1 MADLFSH
8 VVNCLVSG
16 SAASENINTAMQL
29 QLPLDNDNGFNIPHK
44 KLLGKN
50 TTATSIETTVREEYL
65 DKEKKNEKS
74 SGHEDQE
81 AEALQG
87 VAIMLNG
94 QCYQDNPLF
103 QEIVSVYFP
112 KADHKE
118 TLEKLRKFE
127 HRQQQR
133 VVRIGEE
140 CMDSLIDNT
149 GGIDRWRIA
158 HRAERERVIETVWY
172 SRFAIFCIS

>member
-8 VVNCLVSG
+8 VVNFLVSG
-16 SAASENINTAMQL
+16 SADSENINTAMQL
-29 QLPLDNDNGFNIPHK
+29 QLPLDNGNGFNIPHK

-103 QEIVSVYFP
+103 QEIVSV
-112 KADHKE
+112 
-118 TLEKLRKFE
+118 
-127 HRQQQR
+127 
-133 VVRIGEE
+133 
-140 CMDSLIDNT
+140 
-149 GGIDRWRIA
+149 
-158 HRAERERVIETVWY
+158 
-172 SRFAIFCIS
+172 